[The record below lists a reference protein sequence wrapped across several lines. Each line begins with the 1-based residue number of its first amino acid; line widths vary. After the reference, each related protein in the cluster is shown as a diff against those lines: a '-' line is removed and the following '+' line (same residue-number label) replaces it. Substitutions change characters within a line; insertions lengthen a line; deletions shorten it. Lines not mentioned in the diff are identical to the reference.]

1 MGGETEIGEGRG
13 GGVIEGRRIRE
24 ETEETLSMCSC

>member
-13 GGVIEGRRIRE
+13 GGVMEGRRIRE
-24 ETEETLSMCSC
+24 ETEETVYV